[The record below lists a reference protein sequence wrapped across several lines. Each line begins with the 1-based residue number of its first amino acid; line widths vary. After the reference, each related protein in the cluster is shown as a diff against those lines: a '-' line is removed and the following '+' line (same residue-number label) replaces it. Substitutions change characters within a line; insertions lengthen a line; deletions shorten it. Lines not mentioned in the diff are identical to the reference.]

1 LHWWQ
6 DGSAISPSAVRDG
19 EGRERQKETGMNEE
33 PEAKTPDEPEASSA
47 EESQSV
53 GRVFLVVVDESPE
66 MEVALRFACRRA
78 RHTGGRVAL
87 LYVTEPSEFQNWL
100 AVGDLMRDEA
110 RSQAEQ
116 VLQKLASQVTDMVGS
131 MPILFLREGQKRD
144 QLLKLLEEE
153 PSISILVLGASTS
166 QGGPGPLVSALTG
179 KFIGRLS
186 IPVTIVPDSLLEE
199 QIDAIT

>member
-1 LHWWQ
+1 M
-6 DGSAISPSAVRDG
+6 S
-19 EGRERQKETGMNEE
+19 EE
-33 PEAKTPDEPEASSA
+33 SEASEPTADANPAA
-47 EESQSV
+47 EQMRAA

-66 MEVALRFACRRA
+66 MQVALRFACRRA

-116 VLQKLASQVTDMVGS
+116 TLQKLAAQVTDQVGA
-131 MPILFLREGQKRD
+131 MPILFLREGGKRD

-153 PSISILVLGASTS
+153 PSISILVLGASTG

-179 KFIGRLS
+179 KFVGRLS
-186 IPVTIVPDSLLEE
+186 IPVTIVPDSLTEE
-199 QIDAIT
+199 HLDAIS